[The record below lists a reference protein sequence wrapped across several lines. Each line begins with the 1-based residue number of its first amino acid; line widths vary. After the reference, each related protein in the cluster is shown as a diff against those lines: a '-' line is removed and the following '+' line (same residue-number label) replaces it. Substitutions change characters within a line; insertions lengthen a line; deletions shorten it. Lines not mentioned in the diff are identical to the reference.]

1 MRYTIQR
8 PATIWLETVVE
19 ADNIDEATELADKD
33 FNSGEY
39 VEMIQT
45 WDIDFERYWIQNALG
60 ATITKDKGKVIVG
73 V

>member
-19 ADNIDEATELADKD
+19 ADGIDEAIELADKD

-45 WDIDFERYWIQNALG
+45 WDIDFDRYWIQNETG
-60 ATITKDKGKVIVG
+60 GVITKHKGKVVVG

>member
-45 WDIDFERYWIQNALG
+45 WDIDFDRIWTQDS
-60 ATITKDKGKVIVG
+60 TGKVEYV
-73 V
+73 

>member
-19 ADNIDEATELADKD
+19 ADGIDQAIELADKD
-33 FNSGEY
+33 FNSGDY

-45 WDIDFERYWIQNALG
+45 WDIDFNRLWTQDEIGNEVQKYA
-60 ATITKDKGKVIVG
+60 
-73 V
+73 

>member
-8 PATIWLETVVE
+8 PATIWIETVVE
-19 ADNIDEATELADKD
+19 ADNLEEATELADKD

-45 WDIDFERYWIQNALG
+45 WDIDFDRIWTQDQTGQESYA
-60 ATITKDKGKVIVG
+60 
-73 V
+73 

>member
-8 PATIWLETVVE
+8 PATIWIETVVE
-19 ADNIDEATELADKD
+19 ADDINLAIELADKD

-45 WDIDFERYWIQNALG
+45 WDIDFERYWIQNETG
-60 ATITKDKGKVIVG
+60 ATITRDKGKVIVG

>member
-19 ADNIDEATELADKD
+19 AETLEEATELADKD
-33 FNSGEY
+33 FNSGDY

-45 WDIDFERYWIQNALG
+45 WDIDFDRIWTQSETGEEAY
-60 ATITKDKGKVIVG
+60 V
-73 V
+73 

>member
-19 ADNIDEATELADKD
+19 ADGIDEAIELADKD
-33 FNSGEY
+33 FNSGDY

-45 WDIDFERYWIQNALG
+45 WDIDFDRFFTQDE
-60 ATITKDKGKVIVG
+60 KGNEVQKYG
-73 V
+73 

>member
-19 ADNIDEATELADKD
+19 AEDINLAIELADKD
-33 FNSGEY
+33 FNSGDY

-45 WDIDFERYWIQNALG
+45 WDIDFERYWIQNATG
-60 ATITKDKGKVIVG
+60 AVITRDEGKVIVNA
-73 V
+73 